1 MMRISGGNPVAVV
14 ILLCAFGLVGSA
26 IAVTQFVMRSDVH
39 EPALVAL
46 CTGPVCDAPT
56 FDSVE
61 VGVFEATGYAIGPP
75 YASIVKSGDPVLNK
89 GFMTLGGIEIFTVA
103 VDPRVIPLGSI
114 LWIEGLGIG
123 MASDTGRLIKGRR
136 IDVCFRTMDEAWR
149 YGRRNINVVMLRKGG
164 TR

>member
-1 MMRISGGNPVAVV
+1 MKRYFTRSMLGTYVAIIVLGTGGGATGLMVERMGHRCPAVSV
-14 ILLCAFGLVGSA
+14 
-26 IAVTQFVMRSDVH
+26 
-39 EPALVAL
+39 P
-46 CTGPVCDAPT
+46 CTGQVCDAPT

-75 YASIVKSGDPVLNK
+75 YASIVKSGGPVVNK
-89 GFMTLGGIEIFTVA
+89 GFMSIGDIEIFTVA

-136 IDVCFRTMDEAWR
+136 VDVCFRTMSEAWR
-149 YGRRNINVVMLRKGG
+149 YGRRNINVVLLRKGVIQ
-164 TR
+164 

>member
-1 MMRISGGNPVAVV
+1 VERNERREVMSSNNIVYVITLVFVVSLVFTLAPDEIS
-14 ILLCAFGLVGSA
+14 
-26 IAVTQFVMRSDVH
+26 
-39 EPALVAL
+39 EPALVEL
-46 CTGPVCDAPT
+46 CPGPVCYVPS

-75 YASIVKSGDPVLNK
+75 YASIVKSGEPVLNK

-149 YGRRNINVVMLRKGG
+149 YGRRNINVVMLRSGK
-164 TR
+164 

>member
-1 MMRISGGNPVAVV
+1 MKEYSTRGAIWHAVAIIVLGSSGGATGIWMERLAHQCQPVV
-14 ILLCAFGLVGSA
+14 L
-26 IAVTQFVMRSDVH
+26 TM
-39 EPALVAL
+39 

-103 VDPRVIPLGSI
+103 VDPQVIPLGSI

-123 MASDTGRLIKGRR
+123 MASDTGKLIKGRR

-149 YGRRNINVVMLRKGG
+149 YGRRNINVILLRKGG